1 MAVKTKITQDA
12 NNSFRPAVLFTYQT
26 ASTEL
31 EEIVFKELVAQ
42 MEAGSGATNVIKH
55 RKNDNAD
62 GTTTLEIYTEP
73 APAP

>member
-12 NNSFRPAVLFTYQT
+12 SNAFRPTVIFTYAT

-31 EEIVFKELVAQ
+31 EEIVFKELVAD

-55 RKNDNAD
+55 RKTDNAD
-62 GTTTLEIYTEP
+62 GTTSLEIYTEA